1 VSNPNATGQPV
12 TEPADPRVIVIVDPD
27 DTRLADY
34 RELNNQPA
42 RTAMEGD
49 EFFMAEGYMAIDRL
63 IDSGHRLRS
72 VLLGPTRVK
81 RFLPYLDRPEL
92 AGVPVFVA
100 EHNVMEHIVGFNLN
114 RGVLASGFRKPYPT
128 VAELAPTAT
137 RLAVLEA
144 LNDAQNVG
152 AIARAARAF
161 GFDAMVLSPNC
172 TDPYYRR
179 TVRVSMGEVL
189 HMPTARVAVGDWP
202 AALDTLHDLGF
213 ETWSM
218 TPAADAADLW
228 AVAIPERLAVVFGAE
243 GPGLE
248 AATMRRTTRRVR
260 IPIASNV
267 DSLNVGHAAA
277 VTFAAVSRPA

>member
-1 VSNPNATGQPV
+1 VSNPKTTTASLGPI
-12 TEPADPRVIVIVDPD
+12 DPRVIVVDDAD

-34 RELNNQPA
+34 RELNNQA
-42 RTAMEGD
+42 VRNAMEGD
-49 EFFMAEGYMAIDRL
+49 EFFMAEGYVAIDRL

-72 VLLGPTRVK
+72 VLLGPTRIE
-81 RFLPYLDRPEL
+81 RFVPYLDRPEL

-100 EHNVMEHIVGFNLN
+100 DQDVMERIVGFNLN

-128 VAELAPTAT
+128 VAEVAATAT

-144 LNDAQNVG
+144 LNDHENVG
-152 AIARAARAF
+152 AIARAARAL

-189 HMPTARVAVGDWP
+189 HMPTAQVPVGEWP
-202 AALDTLHDLGF
+202 SALDTLHDFGF
-213 ETWSM
+213 ETWAM
-218 TPAADAADLW
+218 TPAADAVDLW
-228 AVAIPERLAVVFGAE
+228 KVPIPERLAVVFGAE

-248 AATMRRTTRRVR
+248 ASTMRRTTRRVR

-277 VTFAAVSRPA
+277 ITFAAINRTT